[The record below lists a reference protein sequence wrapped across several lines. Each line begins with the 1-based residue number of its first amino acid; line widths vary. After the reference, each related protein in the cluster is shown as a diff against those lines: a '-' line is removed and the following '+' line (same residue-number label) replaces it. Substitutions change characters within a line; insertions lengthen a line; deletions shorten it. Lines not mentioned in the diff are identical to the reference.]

1 MKTKTILIITLCC
14 LFVSCGV
21 SNKALISKAITS
33 QYAVN
38 EQSDLPIKDILE
50 KVDTFYYNKNKKS
63 YREVEL
69 KFKDG
74 NTDKITSYILYLTEF
89 NDKGKWSKI
98 DEYYLP
104 IREDLSLEN
113 PNHIKNGTGQPDNS
127 WSYIYNDAGNRIET
141 LYYRTYRKRTDKER
155 TERVWRDVFSYDK
168 KKNVTEKTR
177 YYDWEKD
184 TLKILNQYDRKGNK
198 TSEMQYTVS
207 DSINRGY
214 IKTLYTYN
222 KQGDIETEE
231 YINELEKVYSK
242 KRYEYTYNENKH
254 WIKKVEY
261 RNGKPYKISEREFEY
276 YENNEKNKSKK

>member
-1 MKTKTILIITLCC
+1 MKTKIILMITLCC
-14 LFVSCGV
+14 FVVSCGITNKV
-21 SNKALISKAITS
+21 SKERLISKVVKF

-38 EQSDLPIKDILE
+38 EQSGLPVKGNLE
-50 KVDTFYYNKNKKS
+50 KIDTFYYNKNKIS

-89 NDKGKWSKI
+89 NDKGKWAKI
-98 DEYYLP
+98 DEHYLP

-113 PNHIKNGTGQPDNS
+113 PNHVKNEAGQPSNS
-127 WSYIYNDAGNRIET
+127 WSYIYNDAGDRIET
-141 LYYRTYRKRTDKER
+141 HYYRTYREK
-155 TERVWRDVFSYDK
+155 TERMWRDVYAYDK
-168 KKNVTEKTR
+168 KKNIIAEIR
-177 YYDWEKD
+177 YYDWKKD
-184 TLKILNQYDRKGNK
+184 TRKILNIYDRKGNK
-198 TSEMQYTVS
+198 TSKTQSTVS
-207 DSINRGY
+207 DTINRGD

-242 KRYEYTYNENKH
+242 KRYEYTYNADKR

-261 RNGKPYKISEREFEY
+261 RNDKPYEISEREFEY
-276 YENNEKNKSKK
+276 HEGNEKTKL